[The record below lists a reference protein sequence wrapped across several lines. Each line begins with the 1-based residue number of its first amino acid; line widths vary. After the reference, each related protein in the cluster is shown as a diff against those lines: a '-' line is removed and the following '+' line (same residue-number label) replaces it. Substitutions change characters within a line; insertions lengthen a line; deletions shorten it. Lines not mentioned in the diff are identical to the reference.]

1 MFYIRIVIISFQLNI
16 NTLAIKI
23 LYNLRGFT
31 VQVTYICQNYLGF
44 HTVSFENYH
53 GGLWN
58 YRRGFLHI
66 WPIFEQWFCLCSFA
80 NYPDK
85 VAKDE
90 LLSVPAQ
97 PLSCIIVQYRAL
109 SCKIA
114 HYLRKSAKIIGLF
127 FGRYREML
135 QLCIRLQTGTQAWRS
150 PNPFNPL
157 TP

>member
-1 MFYIRIVIISFQLNI
+1 MIYIYIDLYSHSDYIFQLNI
-16 NTLAIKI
+16 NTLDIKI
-23 LYNLRGFT
+23 LYELRGFT

-44 HTVSFENYH
+44 HTAVLKTITVDYETTGVDFCTSDRC
-53 GGLWN
+53 LSS
-58 YRRGFLHI
+58 GFA
-66 WPIFEQWFCLCSFA
+66 LCSFA

-114 HYLRKSAKIIGLF
+114 HYFRKSAKIIGLF
-127 FGRYREML
+127 FGRNREML
-135 QLCIRLQTGTQAWRS
+135 
-150 PNPFNPL
+150 
-157 TP
+157 

>member
-1 MFYIRIVIISFQLNI
+1 MIYIYIVLYLHSDFIFQLNI
-16 NTLAIKI
+16 NTLDIKI

-31 VQVTYICQNYLGF
+31 VQVIYICQSYLSF
-44 HTVSFENYH
+44 HAVVLKTIAVDYETTGVDFCTSD
-53 GGLWN
+53 
-58 YRRGFLHI
+58 RFLSSD
-66 WPIFEQWFCLCSFA
+66 FALCSFA
-80 NYPDK
+80 IYPDK

-114 HYLRKSAKIIGLF
+114 HYFRKSAKIIGLF

-135 QLCIRLQTGTQAWRS
+135 
-150 PNPFNPL
+150 
-157 TP
+157 